1 LQGLE
6 LHWVFRS
13 ATDGGKVY
21 LHPYQGADVLFIVP
35 TIGLRATRIAIS
47 SWSEEATIFVKF
59 VASASIAGI
68 EHLLRLHHAVED
80 VLIVVEETPDE
91 PRLHACYVTQDDALS
106 VADLK
111 NHLAMHA
118 PAWMIPEKF
127 SRVPVLPMTA
137 NGKKD
142 RLRLKNSLLEQ
153 V

>member
-1 LQGLE
+1 MALGYSDPQLTAE
-6 LHWVFRS
+6 RFI
-13 ATDGGKVY
+13 TI
-21 LHPYQGADVLFIVP
+21 PYQGTDVLFYR
-35 TIGLRATRIAIS
+35 TDDRATYDQDCNIVLVGRGNHICKIRGFRIN
-47 SWSEEATIFVKF
+47 
-59 VASASIAGI
+59 IAGI

-91 PRLHACYVTQDDALS
+91 PRLHACYVTQDDGLS

-127 SRVPVLPMTA
+127 SRLAVLPMTA